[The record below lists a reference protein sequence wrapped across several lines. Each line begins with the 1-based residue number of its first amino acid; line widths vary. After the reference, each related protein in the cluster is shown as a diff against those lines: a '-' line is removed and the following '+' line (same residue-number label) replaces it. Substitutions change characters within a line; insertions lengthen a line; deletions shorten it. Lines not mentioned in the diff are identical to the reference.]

1 MANLKTLKKRIQ
13 SIESTKK
20 ITSAMKLVSSS
31 YFKKAEKSLYAAY
44 PYTSGLCHLLDDLLK
59 SKKVTT
65 FPLVRGGKGKEHL
78 LIVVSGNRGLCGGF
92 NSAVGRQATQMIQQL
107 LKEGKS
113 VQVVCIG
120 SKAKNSLSPSYR
132 SLVIKEIHPTTQ
144 DAWALVSSF
153 GEEVDLLFKR
163 KKADSCSIIY
173 TSFQS
178 MLLST
183 IKTHSLIPYESD
195 VTTNNKN
202 LKKEGIDKKKTEIL
216 FGIEPSF
223 SALLKK
229 TALSN
234 LKSQIYFSI
243 LESHASEESSRMVA
257 MDGATKSSE
266 EMITK
271 LHLTYNRNR
280 QAAITSELI
289 EIIAGAESV

>member
-44 PYTSGLCHLLDDLLK
+44 PYASGLSQFLEDLLK

-65 FPLVRGGKGKEHL
+65 FPLIRGGRGKEHL
-78 LIVVSGNRGLCGGF
+78 LVVVSGNRGLCGGF
-92 NSAVGRQATQMIQQL
+92 NSAVGRQATLEIRRL
-107 LKEGKS
+107 IKEGKS
-113 VQVVCIG
+113 VQIVCIG
-120 SKAKNSLSPSYR
+120 SKAKGSIIPSYR
-132 SLVIKEIHPTTQ
+132 NLVIKEIHPTAQ
-144 DAWALVSSF
+144 DAWALISSF
-153 GEEVDLLFKR
+153 GEEISLLFKN
-163 KKADSCSIIY
+163 KKVDSCSVVY

-195 VTTNNKN
+195 ITYHNKN
-202 LKKEGIDKKKTEIL
+202 FRKEGVNKKKPELL

-223 SALLKK
+223 GALLKK

-243 LESHASEESSRMVA
+243 LESHASEQSSRMIA